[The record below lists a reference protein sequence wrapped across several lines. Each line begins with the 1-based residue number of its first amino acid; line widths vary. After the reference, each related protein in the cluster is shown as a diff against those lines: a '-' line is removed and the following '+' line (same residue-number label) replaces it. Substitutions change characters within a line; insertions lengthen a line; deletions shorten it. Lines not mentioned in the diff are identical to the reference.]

1 MLIFENMDTVEKRDR
16 NYAIGVICFAFI
28 LGLGS
33 LWTGWWII
41 PVVLLIMLYAWNW
54 RWALLSLWRLPGLS
68 FLIKQKN

>member
-41 PVVLLIMLYAWNW
+41 PVVFLIMLYAWNW
-54 RWALLSLWRLPGLS
+54 RWALVITLAAAWA
-68 FLIKQKN
+68 FFF